1 MTELKIV
8 VNGKPMPGSE
18 WSEIVRALSDP
29 AIATEKGGYLFKSHL
44 DGDTLRIGILPC
56 IVNGMR
62 SYHYNIDIERTRHVL
77 IGTINPNGTA
87 TVLFR
92 LNREEAKKKREA
104 DALEYRR
111 QFAGLAMSLVS
122 RGFPPDFEL
131 DSITIDA
138 LREAGICDAT
148 AITFGDLAGWT
159 D

>member
-1 MTELKIV
+1 MNAINTV
-8 VNGKPMPGSE
+8 VNGKAMPGPE

-29 AIATEKGGYLFKSHL
+29 AIAAEKGGYLFKSHI
-44 DGDTLRIGILPC
+44 DGNTLRIGILPC

-62 SYHYNIDIERTRHVL
+62 SYHYNIDIERTRYVL

-92 LNREEAKKKREA
+92 LNREEAKKKRAA

-122 RGFPPDFEL
+122 RGFPPDFAL

-138 LREAGICDAT
+138 LREAGISDAA
-148 AITFGDLAGWT
+148 AITFGDLAGWA